1 MSKNIKVM
9 SIFVAENKDKKRG
22 YSEKNIRKL
31 VKFLKA
37 KHDAKPISSRDT
49 KPGRQ
54 SRAN

>member
-1 MSKNIKVM
+1 ML
-9 SIFVAENKDKKRG
+9 IFVAENKDKKRG